1 MTMILQR
8 KLKGQTKLSKGISA
22 NSYVCG
28 ILINE
33 AINELEKP
41 KWILVS
47 DSIAWQPLPEPYK
60 P

>member
-1 MTMILQR
+1 MISSV
-8 KLKGQTKLSKGISA
+8 KSMAT